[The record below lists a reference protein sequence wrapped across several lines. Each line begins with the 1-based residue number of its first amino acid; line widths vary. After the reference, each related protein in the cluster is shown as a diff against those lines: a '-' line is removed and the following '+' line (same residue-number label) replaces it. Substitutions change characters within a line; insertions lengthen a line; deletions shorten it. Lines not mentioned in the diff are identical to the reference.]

1 MVLVAVERFACGGR
15 ISNSFCIRSF
25 ASQSRDFIPQHRVLE
40 TVLRSQRKYGKCRL
54 YFSLEQEIWEQILPS
69 ECLRAEK
76 DLLKYIPCSY
86 SSNIPWMCLIS
97 TIPVCL
103 VFLWGCCLP
112 KQLAKNQNILICCPD
127 IFYDAQYVWC
137 WSILCKIS
145 HKTTALHA
153 TSLKKN
159 SNLQIF
165 IPLNLQIKE
174 QRHYWN
180 LSLICLLWQCCTL
193 NVFLCW
199 ICIYPLGK
207 NMSKTVI

>member
-1 MVLVAVERFACGGR
+1 MVLVVVERFTCGGR
-15 ISNSFCIRSF
+15 IINSFCIRSF
-25 ASQSRDFIPQHRVLE
+25 ASQSREFIPQHRVLE

-76 DLLKYIPCSY
+76 DLLKYLPCSY

-145 HKTTALHA
+145 HKTTALHV
-153 TSLKKN
+153 TSLKKKFKPADFH
-159 SNLQIF
+159 STELADQRTEALLKLKSDLSSLTVLHF
-165 IPLNLQIKE
+165 KCVFMLNL
-174 QRHYWN
+174 H
-180 LSLICLLWQCCTL
+180 LSL
-193 NVFLCW
+193 
-199 ICIYPLGK
+199 GK
-207 NMSKTVI
+207 EYV